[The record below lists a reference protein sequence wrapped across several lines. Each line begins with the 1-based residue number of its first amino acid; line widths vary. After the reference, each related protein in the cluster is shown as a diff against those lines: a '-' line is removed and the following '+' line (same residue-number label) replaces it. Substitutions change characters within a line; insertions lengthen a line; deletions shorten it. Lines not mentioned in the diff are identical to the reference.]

1 MQKDKKLSNDFNY
14 GRIEFPVDKNDFH
27 KIEKK
32 NNIYINFFCYE
43 NKLTFP
49 I

>member
-1 MQKDKKLSNDFNY
+1 MQKDTKLSNDFKY
-14 GRIEFPVDKNDFH
+14 DWIEFPVDKNDFS

>member
-1 MQKDKKLSNDFNY
+1 MQKDKNLSNDFNY
-14 GRIEFPVDKNDFH
+14 GRIEFPVDKNDFN

-32 NNIYINFFCYE
+32 NNIYINIFCYE